1 MLGNVALASV
11 AVSGESRE
19 SGKFNPRALAGTGEV
34 GEDIYG
40 PFEAG
45 FGSQQDNIISNL
57 GCTNPSDGYL
67 DGGIDTYTAERMIAA
82 ACDVQ
87 LPRWEGGQYISM
99 LDQCGGHTNDYHNH
113 ERLICL
119 YDDAASGHSTKVGE
133 AEDGAS
139 TGLYGKWED
148 TNLLP
153 QLDACGAHLGP
164 TPDSNGE
171 SVYHYHVQDSPPFT
185 IGCFGPNDDGTLVTV
200 AQCREFYSGCGDG
213 DDITVTTTDGTSQY
227 DLWCPCYDADA
238 SNVGTSPLAV
248 FSGATEPEP
257 EVEAEPES
265 GSGSE
270 PEPEP
275 VTGTPTTNSKT
286 NVVLFM
292 PDDMHFF
299 FPEAPPNPTSNDN
312 PYVTRDHFVCCLHL
326 VAVPI

>member
-11 AVSGESRE
+11 AVSEESRQ

-45 FGSQQDNIISNL
+45 FGSQQDNIIANL
-57 GCTNPSDGYL
+57 GCKTPSDGYL

-87 LPRWEGGQYISM
+87 LPRWEGDQYISM
-99 LDQCGGHTNDYHNH
+99 LDQCGGHTNNYHNH

-119 YDDAASGHSTKVGE
+119 YDDAAAGHSTKVGE
-133 AEDGAS
+133 AKDGAS
-139 TGLYGKWED
+139 TALYGKWEA
-148 TNLLP
+148 THVLP
-153 QLDACGAHLGP
+153 QLDACGAHFGA

-171 SVYHYHVQDSPPFT
+171 SVYHHHVQDSPPFT

-200 AQCREFYSGCGDG
+200 VQCREFYSGCGDG
-213 DDITVTTTDGTSQY
+213 DDITVTTTGTSQY

-238 SNVGTSPLAV
+238 SNVGTSPLAI
-248 FSGATEPEP
+248 FSVATEPEP
-257 EVEAEPES
+257 EAEAEPEA
-265 GSGSE
+265 E

-275 VTGTPTTNSKT
+275 VTTISKP

-312 PYVTRDHFVCCLHL
+312 AYVTLSLYPLCVLGCVLFFS
-326 VAVPI
+326 VAVYMI